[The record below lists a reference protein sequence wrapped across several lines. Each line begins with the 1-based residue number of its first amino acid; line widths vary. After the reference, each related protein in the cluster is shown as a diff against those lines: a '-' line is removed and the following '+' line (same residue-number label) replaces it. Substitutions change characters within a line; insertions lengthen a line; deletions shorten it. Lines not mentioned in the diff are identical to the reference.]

1 MRAARPIISHP
12 ERQTRAQRFTTRSL
26 KAVILLIW
34 LYVWIPVLS
43 TILWVMGIHLTYIY
57 IVRAPSQ
64 TSWLLILVIMM
75 SCNVIVSSWS
85 IYNWLRFV
93 GKKRRRGAAL
103 VSHEEVGKVFGVTD
117 LATLSLLLHE
127 RRLNLYFDNAG
138 VLVRVE
144 ALGDEEKEELLLA
157 SAGR

>member
-1 MRAARPIISHP
+1 
-12 ERQTRAQRFTTRSL
+12 
-26 KAVILLIW
+26 
-34 LYVWIPVLS
+34 
-43 TILWVMGIHLTYIY
+43 MGIHLTYTY

-85 IYNWLRFV
+85 IYNWVRFV
-93 GKKRRRGAAL
+93 GKKRRRGAAP
-103 VSHEEVGKVFGVTD
+103 VTHEAVGKVFGVTD
-117 LATLSLLLHE
+117 PATLSMLLHE

-138 VLVRVE
+138 VLIRVE

-157 SAGR
+157 SASH

>member
-1 MRAARPIISHP
+1 VRAERPIVSHP

-26 KAVILLIW
+26 KAIALVIW
-34 LYVWIPVLS
+34 LYVWIPILS
-43 TILWVMGIHLTYIY
+43 AILWAMGIRVTYLY

-75 SCNVIVSSWS
+75 SCNIIVSSWS
-85 IYNWLRFV
+85 IYNWVRFV
-93 GKKRRRGAAL
+93 GKTRRRGAPP
-103 VSHEEVGKVFGVTD
+103 VSHEEIGKAFGVTD
-117 LATLSLLLHE
+117 PATLSLLQHE
-127 RRLNLYFDNAG
+127 RRLNLYFDNTG

-157 SAGR
+157 SGSH